1 VGVQK
6 LSPEI
11 ISYLLPGSDGV
22 EHPAAG
28 VESDRLPARGDGWHR
43 EIIGRIIVSKRLSV
57 SLAGAALLLL
67 SGLAQAAC
75 EDMRVI
81 VRNSVYPI
89 RGLEAF
95 CTEFNKMKADLTGMR
110 SKLTIAKSENAMLR
124 ARLSGTSAQAGDEK
138 LVRIHPVQQKKSR
151 TWKN

>member
-1 VGVQK
+1 M
-6 LSPEI
+6 
-11 ISYLLPGSDGV
+11 
-22 EHPAAG
+22 
-28 VESDRLPARGDGWHR
+28 
-43 EIIGRIIVSKRLSV
+43 SKRLSV

-110 SKLTIAKSENAMLR
+110 SELTIAKSENAMLR
-124 ARLSGTSAQAGDEK
+124 ARLSGKSAQAGDEK